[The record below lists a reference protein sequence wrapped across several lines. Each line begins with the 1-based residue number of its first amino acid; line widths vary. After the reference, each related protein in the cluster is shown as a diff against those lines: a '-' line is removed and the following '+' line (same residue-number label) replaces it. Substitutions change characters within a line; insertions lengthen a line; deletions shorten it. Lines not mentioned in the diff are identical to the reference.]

1 MKKLFFIVALTAA
14 SFSGFAQDKSAET
27 KKLNFSVGVEAQLPI
42 GDFADVNGFGIGGT
56 VQADYRVADQ
66 IDLTLNAG
74 YITFSGKTLTVAG
87 FSIKNDAL
95 GLIPVLAGAKYHFS
109 DNIYASA
116 QLGLSFASGSGRSGS
131 NFTYAPGIGF
141 KFSKIDVLA
150 KYTGISATGGS
161 LNTVGVRAAYTF

>member
-1 MKKLFFIVALTAA
+1 MKKLFFIVALTTA
-14 SFSGFAQDKSAET
+14 SFAGFAQDKSAET

-42 GDFADVNGFGIGGT
+42 GDFADGYGFGIGGT

-74 YITFSGKTLTVAG
+74 YITFSGKTIDLGVIS
-87 FSIKNDAL
+87 FKNDAL

-116 QLGLSFASGSGRSGS
+116 QLGLSFASGSGSGS